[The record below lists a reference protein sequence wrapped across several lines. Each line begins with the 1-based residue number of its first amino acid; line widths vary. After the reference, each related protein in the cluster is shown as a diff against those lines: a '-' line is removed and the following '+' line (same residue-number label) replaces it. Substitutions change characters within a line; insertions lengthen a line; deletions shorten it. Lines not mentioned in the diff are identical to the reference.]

1 MGFSSLRSFPWPLTL
16 LGLLGLPL
24 SGCQLWGQAEATTQ
38 TSRRSEQGPPAVDVA
53 KAAPGQLRA
62 DIEQMGTTLPL
73 REVSLKAQVE
83 GQLQELTVDVGDAV
97 QTGQMLARLDD
108 ALLQGSVNQ
117 AQAEKAAQRSAVAS
131 AQSQVGDA
139 QIKVDQA
146 RLQLQ
151 QAQADILRLETT
163 LKTRIEQARLE
174 AEQTRLDAERFNK
187 LAQEGAATAQIAEQS
202 RTKAKQAEQILRN
215 EKVSAEQQLSQ
226 ARTTVQTAAK
236 VLRSAEAQ
244 VKVAQQQVAAAE
256 AQVKAQKALIS
267 QSQTRQ
273 AYATLRSPITGKVL
287 QRSSE
292 MGNLIQP
299 GTEILRLGDFS
310 QVKVAL
316 EISERQLANVRLG
329 QTVAVKLDA
338 FPNRIWQGA
347 VSRISPAADPQTRLI
362 PIELT
367 LPNPDGKIG
376 SGLLARVSFPQ
387 GDTGRV
393 GIPQEALQGQ
403 NLVFILQGQK
413 EQPTVQART
422 VQLGASAN
430 GNVEILAG
438 LAPGE
443 RYILRSSHPL
453 KPGQGVRLSALS
465 DSPSQP

>member
-16 LGLLGLPL
+16 LGLLGLSL
-24 SGCQLWGQAEATTQ
+24 SGCQLWSQVEAQTQ
-38 TSRRSEQGPPAVDVA
+38 PRSRPEQGPTAVDVA
-53 KAAPGQLRA
+53 RATPGQLRA
-62 DIEQMGTTLPL
+62 DIEYTGTTRPL

-83 GQLQELTVDVGDAV
+83 GQLRELTVDVGDAV
-97 QTGQMLARLDD
+97 QAGQVLARLDD
-108 ALLQGSVNQ
+108 TLLRGSVNQ

-174 AEQTRLDAERFNK
+174 AEQTRIDAERFST

-226 ARTTVQTAAK
+226 ARTTAQTAAK

-244 VKVAQQQVAAAE
+244 VKVAQQQVTAAE

-273 AYATLRSPITGKVL
+273 AYATLRSPIAGKVL

-292 MGNLIQP
+292 AGNLVQP

-316 EISERQLANVRLG
+316 EISELQLAKVRLG
-329 QTVAVKLDA
+329 QAVDVKLDA
-338 FPNRIWQGA
+338 FPNRTWPGT
-347 VSRISPAADPQTRLI
+347 VSRISPAADPQSRLI

-367 LPNPDGKIG
+367 LANPDGKIG

-387 GDTGRV
+387 SDPTRV
-393 GIPQEALQGQ
+393 VIPQEALQGQ
-403 NLVFILQGQK
+403 NQVFILQGQN
-413 EQPTVQART
+413 ERTTVQART
-422 VQLGASAN
+422 VKPGASAN
-430 GNVEILAG
+430 GKVEILTG

-443 RYILRSSHPL
+443 RYVLRSSRPL
-453 KPGQGVRLSALS
+453 RPGQAVRLSALS
-465 DSPSQP
+465 DSSSQL